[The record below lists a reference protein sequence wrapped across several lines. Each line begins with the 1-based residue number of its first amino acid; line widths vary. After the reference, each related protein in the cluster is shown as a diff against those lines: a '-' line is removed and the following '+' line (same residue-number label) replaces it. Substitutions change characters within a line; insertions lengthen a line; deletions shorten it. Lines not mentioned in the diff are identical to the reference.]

1 MFAYFK
7 RRQHEKA
14 TLETLYSVLSL
25 YPHGPQ
31 RVLTDYQG
39 IREAINDHY
48 KNGVPAPKSAVMI
61 AAMVL
66 VDIFESLDPG
76 ERTMLKEQ
84 VAAINWGDF
93 AGMIG
98 EVRSGRQ
105 PAFPNV
111 VTHGTLFVG
120 VAIITAQDILNS
132 GEIEPGDLKLF
143 LSEVTGSLLGKSSD
157 VRSSERLMTVLDN
170 MAPTLG
176 VGDDDKTPVLPS
188 RRWELHPELSGFE
201 ADVTLVLGPTGIALM
216 RADTGEQITQP
227 CSLSQDDLAKIPSN
241 FDSYHFVNLTTRGNG
256 EICSCITAGPDKVVY
271 GDRRAFWWA
280 LARENVATTTAK
292 ANGTPMTEMA
302 FACIHATGRGLWD
315 EATRRNS
322 IDQLRDQ
329 LVLLR
334 NTHFTMAQKLIATQP
349 DEPGKLGLEIALAMI
364 LATQS
369 EDEKLEKFAFQQ
381 FRRFLWKEG
390 EEPEE
395 FRIHA

>member
-1 MFAYFK
+1 VFAYFK

-25 YPHGPQ
+25 YPQGPQ

-48 KNGVPAPKSAVMI
+48 KSGMPGPKSAVMI
-61 AAMVL
+61 AGMVL
-66 VDIFESLDPG
+66 ADIFESIDPG
-76 ERTMLKEQ
+76 ERTTIKEQ

-93 AGMIG
+93 AEMIG
-98 EVRSGRQ
+98 KVRSGCQ
-105 PAFPNV
+105 LAFPNE
-111 VTHGTLFVG
+111 VTHGTLLVG

-132 GEIEPGDLKLF
+132 GEIEPSDLKLF

-157 VRSSERLMTVLDN
+157 VRSSERLMTVPDN
-170 MAPTLG
+170 MVLTLS
-176 VGDDDKTPVLPS
+176 VGEDDKTGVLPS

-201 ADVTLVLGPTGIALM
+201 ADVTLVLGPAGIALI
-216 RADTGEQITQP
+216 RTDNGEQITQP
-227 CSLSQDDLAKIPSN
+227 HSLGQDDLAKIPRN

-256 EICSCITAGPDKVVY
+256 EICSCITAGPDNVVY

-280 LARENVATTTAK
+280 LARENVGTTIAK

-302 FACIHATGRGLWD
+302 FARIHATGRGLWD
-315 EATRRNS
+315 EAIRRNS

-329 LVLLR
+329 LVLMR
-334 NTHFTMAQKLIATQP
+334 NTNLTVAQKLIATQP

-381 FRRFLWKEG
+381 FKRFLWQQG
-390 EEPEE
+390 EEPQE
-395 FRIHA
+395 FRMHA